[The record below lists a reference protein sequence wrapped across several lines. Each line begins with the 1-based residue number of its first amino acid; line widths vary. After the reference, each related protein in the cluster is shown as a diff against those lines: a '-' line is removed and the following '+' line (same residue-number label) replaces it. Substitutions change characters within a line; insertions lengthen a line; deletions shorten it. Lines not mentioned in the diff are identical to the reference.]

1 MVFIIE
7 TNLKQYQIGNKINK
21 ELPFKAISQNRCPLS
36 HSRLSDPVC
45 SQGVYSEA
53 HMTNKYNGEGNYA
66 FKYHLVNSKSI
77 TLKTEK
83 RRETQTMQ
91 IWVCEEET
99 GNYLFAFSF
108 TPNCTTNWMFYSFP
122 WSLIWNILFKC
133 CFPSLL
139 LLQYQEKDTI
149 SLENFSQLALF
160 NSI

>member
-1 MVFIIE
+1 MAIKLRK
-7 TNLKQYQIGNKINK
+7 NYHLKQSLRIDALYLTVGSQIQYAVRGYILK
-21 ELPFKAISQNRCPLS
+21 LTWL
-36 HSRLSDPVC
+36 
-45 SQGVYSEA
+45 
-53 HMTNKYNGEGNYA
+53 TNTMGKVNYA
-66 FKYHLVNSKSI
+66 FKYHLVNSKAI
-77 TLKTEK
+77 TLETEK

-91 IWVCEEET
+91 IWVCGEET
-99 GNYLFAFSF
+99 GDYLFAFSF